1 MLVLFC
7 DFLIALRF
15 TFSYSEFDQFLNK
28 IFYLRDL
35 DPAPGPPT
43 GGPSSPCAPLVVAL
57 LKSLVV
63 VFALPV
69 WVGFVTPEGHRA
81 ARPPR
86 FRGGDARRMP
96 PLRGG

>member
-1 MLVLFC
+1 MLILFC

-28 IFYLRDL
+28 IFDFQYLA
-35 DPAPGPPT
+35 PALGTPT
-43 GGPSSPCAPLVVAL
+43 GGPFSPCAPLVVAL

-69 WVGFVTPEGHRA
+69 WVGLVTPEAHRA